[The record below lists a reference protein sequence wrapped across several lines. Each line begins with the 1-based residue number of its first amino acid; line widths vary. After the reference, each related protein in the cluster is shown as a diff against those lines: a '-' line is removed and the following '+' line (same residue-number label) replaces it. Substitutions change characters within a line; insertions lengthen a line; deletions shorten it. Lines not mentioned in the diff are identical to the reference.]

1 MRLSLCALLLTAFA
15 GAVSGAHGDIIFSN
29 VSISGS
35 LATGASYETGPVDID
50 FILPDAIVGDPVD
63 PRREGDLVI
72 SYEAESTDPLTQ
84 DRLTLELLGALA
96 GSGTISLTET
106 VEDLITPGVIASY
119 DVVLD
124 ENSQLPHVAVLDFD
138 RDTARIHVEKTLTLE
153 ALDTG
158 EFDLAQISLIEQV
171 LHEIPEPTTGLAL
184 MLPALL
190 LGRRR

>member
-1 MRLSLCALLLTAFA
+1 M
-15 GAVSGAHGDIIFSN
+15 
-29 VSISGS
+29 
-35 LATGASYETGPVDID
+35 
-50 FILPDAIVGDPVD
+50 
-63 PRREGDLVI
+63 
-72 SYEAESTDPLTQ
+72 
-84 DRLTLELLGALA
+84 
-96 GSGTISLTET
+96 
-106 VEDLITPGVIASY
+106 
-119 DVVLD
+119 LD

-138 RDTARIHVEKTLTLE
+138 RTSAHVRVEKTLTLE